1 MRRASFIL
9 LIIYFSTFCAFVQ
22 AQTKV
27 RFFSGSLTSVK
38 QKARDEGKLYFIAFH
53 ASWCAPCALMDETT
67 FNDDQL
73 ARYLEKTYV
82 PFKVDVE
89 EFDGYSLKQQYNIKT
104 LPTFLIFNSQ
114 GQMVARYEESMGTT
128 RFLREMQ
135 KHDTPNNRAK
145 KSALVPNVNNTS
157 GEIKPKPMPTT
168 PPVPVPKVEPT
179 KKAPPVVKP
188 PVRTSVATPPRPT
201 IAKPQTAT
209 KASAPTKIIPKT
221 APTSASQGITSP
233 KPPAPTATK
242 LPTNFGEGLY
252 EFSAKKKE
260 NKGFSVQTGVFY
272 QFAFLL
278 KEVTRLQNIFANETV
293 LVYVQPLEGKPEP
306 MYKVMLGS
314 FPTNV
319 QAEAFRKKLSTSG
332 ISGVVKNLALLQ

>member
-1 MRRASFIL
+1 MQRALSIL
-9 LIIYFSTFCAFVQ
+9 LIIYFSTLSAFVQ

-38 QKARDEGKLYFIAFH
+38 QKARDEGKLYFIDFH

-73 ARYLEKTYV
+73 ARYLEKSYV

-104 LPTFLIFNSQ
+104 LPTFLVFNSQ

-128 RFLREMQ
+128 RFMREMQ
-135 KHDTPNNRAK
+135 KHDTPNNKVK
-145 KSALVPNVNNTS
+145 KSALVPNVNNNS
-157 GEIKPKPMPTT
+157 GDLKPKPIATT
-168 PPVPVPKVEPT
+168 PPASSPKTDPT
-179 KKAPPVVKP
+179 KKAPTLVKP
-188 PVRTSVATPPRPT
+188 PLRANLATPPRPT

-209 KASAPTKIIPKT
+209 KASTPTRIAPKT
-221 APTSASQGITSP
+221 APAPASQGITTP
-233 KPPAPTATK
+233 KPAVPTAEK

-278 KEVTRLQNIFANETV
+278 KEVTRLQDTFADETV
-293 LVYVQPLEGKPEP
+293 LVYVQPLAGKPEP

-314 FPTNV
+314 FATNA
-319 QAEAFRKKLSTSG
+319 QADAFRKKLTASG

>member
-9 LIIYFSTFCAFVQ
+9 LIIYFSTFLASIQ

-38 QKARDEGKLYFIAFH
+38 QKARDEGKLYFIDFH

-73 ARYLEKTYV
+73 ARYLEKSYV

-104 LPTFLIFNSQ
+104 LPTFLVFNSQ

-145 KSALVPNVNNTS
+145 KSGLSPNVNNGGNDT
-157 GEIKPKPMPTT
+157 KPKPIPTT
-168 PPVPVPKVEPT
+168 PSVSAPKVEPIR
-179 KKAPPVVKP
+179 KAPPVVKP
-188 PVRTSVATPPRPT
+188 PVRTSIAAPPRPT
-201 IAKPQTAT
+201 VAKSQTVT
-209 KASAPTKIIPKT
+209 KASVPTRVAPKT
-221 APTSASQGITSP
+221 VSAPAPQGITAP
-233 KPPAPTATK
+233 KPPMPTATK

-260 NKGFSVQTGVFY
+260 NKG
-272 QFAFLL
+272 
-278 KEVTRLQNIFANETV
+278 
-293 LVYVQPLEGKPEP
+293 
-306 MYKVMLGS
+306 
-314 FPTNV
+314 
-319 QAEAFRKKLSTSG
+319 
-332 ISGVVKNLALLQ
+332 